1 MEITQEQINTRQQE
15 LERSGYR
22 LISEKVIA
30 IRVGKTLDEFLDG
43 NRQSEFAVIPNNP
56 RAIFYRFYIRDM
68 PVCQQSSEQRISRA
82 DAMNT
87 L

>member
-22 LISEKVIA
+22 LISEKVSA

-43 NRQSEFAVIPNNP
+43 NRQSEFAVIPNNIP
-56 RAIFYRFYIRDM
+56 GQFPIDFILEICLFVSNHQNKELA
-68 PVCQQSSEQRISRA
+68 EQ
-82 DAMNT
+82 T
-87 L
+87 P